1 MSEIRRVYS
10 QPNASSLKEGEEV
23 VYLGSSKPLARY
35 RKEGGQIWISY
46 MTTNGDLFVDK
57 DFNVQ
62 GTISQ
67 GGSGG
72 GTGKPVVKGGLVETK
87 AGGLGAS
94 YSAAVTMNT
103 LTDANSIR
111 SRLTAGLDSSGNVD
125 RTVAKDKGG
134 FGADASTV
142 SVALITDNIEA
153 GGLKAG
159 RNIGD
164 SVKGV
169 TIFNEFQVARAVTDD
184 ATIVASDIWWQTDDT
199 PVIKCIFNYVH
210 DTDNKTMKASFLMR
224 TDDGTSGKNAI
235 MKLAIY
241 DYTIGGGLTD
251 GSTPNTGVDKVTPVT
266 YSTNRTVFDGLHNSP
281 DLDISGL
288 SAGIYKVAILLY
300 NEDDTPGAKSYLTG
314 PVVIVYGA

>member
-1 MSEIRRVYS
+1 MSDIRRVYS

-23 VYLGSSKPLARY
+23 VYLGRSKPLARY
-35 RKEGGQIWISY
+35 RKEGGQIWVSY

-72 GTGKPVVKGGLVETK
+72 GSGNPIVKGGLVETK

-94 YSAAVTMNT
+94 YDAAVTMNT
-103 LTDANSIR
+103 LTDANNVR
-111 SRLTAGLDSSGNVD
+111 SRTTAGLDSSGNVD

-153 GGLKAG
+153 GGLKTG

-164 SVKGV
+164 SVKGI
-169 TIFNEFQVARAVTDD
+169 TIFNESQVARAVTDD
-184 ATIVASDIWWQTDDT
+184 ATVLASDIWWQTDDT
-199 PVIKCIFNYVH
+199 PVIKCTFNYVH

-224 TDDGTSGKNAI
+224 TDDGTAGNNAI
-235 MKLAIY
+235 MKLTIY
-241 DYTIGGGLTD
+241 DYNIGSYTS
-251 GSTPNTGVDKVTPVT
+251 GSIPNTGANKVTPVT
-266 YSTNRTVFDGLHNSP
+266 VSTNRTNFDAMATTGAMDVS
-281 DLDISGL
+281 SL

-300 NEDDTPGAKSYLTG
+300 NEDSGGTAKSYLTG